1 MFGHVVAGFSP
12 REGVSRATRRVV
24 VVVPVF
30 SRFHGRHRRSR
41 AAAAAADGIVIVFVA
56 LCGDAHAVP
65 WEAERA
71 PAFSDVGLAD
81 AVEDEDEEALEG
93 VEDDEED
100 VEGEVD
106 AVDCREVSD
115 DPS

>member
-1 MFGHVVAGFSP
+1 M
-12 REGVSRATRRVV
+12 
-24 VVVPVF
+24 
-30 SRFHGRHRRSR
+30 
-41 AAAAAADGIVIVFVA
+41 IVFVA
-56 LCGDAHAVP
+56 LYGDAHAVP
-65 WEAERA
+65 REAERA

-106 AVDCREVSD
+106 AVDGREVSD
-115 DPS
+115 DPSWSEQEQDANGVLKPSHDLKYAKL